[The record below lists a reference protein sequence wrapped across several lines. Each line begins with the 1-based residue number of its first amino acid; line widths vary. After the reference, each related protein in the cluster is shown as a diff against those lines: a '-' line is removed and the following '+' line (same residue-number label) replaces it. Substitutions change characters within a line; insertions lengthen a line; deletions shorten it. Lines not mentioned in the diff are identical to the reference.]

1 MGYIKKIK
9 LINFQSHKDTEITFD
24 EGLTVILGPTDQGK
38 SAIIRALKWVL
49 YNEPRGTDF
58 ISVGSNF
65 CRVSVEMDDGTVI
78 IRERGNNRNRYILIK
93 DGKEQIFEGFGNT
106 VPLEIVRAHGIPKI
120 YLDKDS
126 NCAVNLSEQL
136 EGPFL
141 ISENAG
147 IRAKVLGR
155 LIGIHIIDAAQR
167 STIRD
172 LADAEQRN
180 KALAIELEEIKTKL
194 KEYED
199 LPLVEKKINSLQKIL
214 GTLKEKKHLYK
225 KLTGIRELLMSSD
238 NEIKAIKETLKKL
251 ESVSDAE
258 GALEKIE
265 YAIKVKIHLV
275 DCRTR
280 LQSVEREMKK
290 EKKNIEKTANLE
302 EAVLCYQRASALFG
316 DLVKLKLWREK
327 LVEVDAEISANKKV
341 FTETKDV
348 PQAVTLI
355 SALEVLNTKLA
366 ELNRIKDRENRVK
379 SQINLINRELQRYKY
394 IGEVDSSLNEITHLH
409 SRLSSLKSLKQSLK
423 DVESLISRG
432 QTYLDQNYKE
442 LVFFASSYAVLLRRL
457 SKCPTCMNPI
467 DDSRAEKIAAE
478 ILKSGG

>member
-1 MGYIKKIK
+1 LGYIKKIR
-9 LINFQSHKDTEITFD
+9 LENFQSHKDTEITFD

-78 IRERGNNRNRYILIK
+78 IRERGNNKNRYILRK

-106 VPLEIVRAHGIPKI
+106 VPLEIVRAHRIPKI
-120 YLDKDS
+120 YLDRDS
-126 NCAVNLSEQL
+126 SAAVNLAEQL

-147 IRAKVLGR
+147 IRAKALGR

-172 LADAEQRN
+172 LAEAEQRS
-180 KALAIELEEIKTKL
+180 KAVANELEEIKTKL
-194 KEYED
+194 REYED
-199 LPLVEKKINSLQKIL
+199 LPLIEKKIHSLRDIL
-214 GTLKEKKHLYK
+214 GILKEKNHLYK
-225 KLTGIRELLMSSD
+225 KLTGIREQLLSSD
-238 NEIKAIKETLKKL
+238 SEIRVLSETLKKL

-258 GALEKIE
+258 NALEKIE
-265 YAIKVKIHLV
+265 YAVKVRIYLV

-280 LQSVEREMKK
+280 LQNVEREMEK
-290 EKKNIEKTANLE
+290 EKRNIEKTASLK
-302 EAVLCYQRASALFG
+302 EAVLCHQQASALFA
-316 DLVKLKLWREK
+316 DLVKLKFWREK
-327 LVEVDAEISANKKV
+327 LAEVDAEISAIEKIFSK
-341 FTETKDV
+341 TKDL
-348 PQAVTLI
+348 PQAVKLI
-355 SALEVLNTKLA
+355 SELEMLYMKLA
-366 ELNRIKDRENRVK
+366 ELNRIKERENRVK
-379 SQINLINRELQRYKY
+379 SQINLINREIQRYKY
-394 IGEVDSSLNEITHLH
+394 TGEVDSYLDEISQLHL
-409 SRLSSLKSLKQSLK
+409 RLSSLKSLKQSLK
-423 DVESLISRG
+423 DVESVISRG
-432 QTYLDQNYKE
+432 QTYLDQVYKE
-442 LVFFASSYAVLLRRL
+442 LASLASSYAALLRRL

-467 DDSRAEKIAAE
+467 DDTRAEKIAAE